1 MRGHIILRN
10 NDLVSVALPIISA
23 FAAST
28 TVENKTVKNEK
39 SIICHESVNFVQPFF
54 RPLRKEKKVQ
64 WNANLDQ
71 IKALNK

>member
-54 RPLRKEKKVQ
+54 RPLRKEKNVQ
-64 WNANLDQ
+64 WNVRRERRT
-71 IKALNK
+71 K